1 MNRRNFLLSLG
12 STAILAASG
21 APKLNAQDISFS
33 SNNHKYFKPAGL
45 KRGDKIAII
54 SPASPSS
61 MYSVH
66 RCTRFFK
73 NHGIEVEHSYSVRWQ
88 KNRHNYFSATDD
100 DRAKEFMDY
109 VQRDDIKALVA
120 ARGGYGS
127 MRILDKIDY
136 NIIKENPK
144 IILGYSDITAL
155 LNAITHQTGMITYH
169 GPVASSDFSGVEGES
184 IKRCI
189 FQNSDDKDYS
199 INSSKMWS
207 LVPGKAQGEI
217 VGGNLSI
224 VSGLLG
230 TPYDIDFTGKIVAL
244 EETREAQYKI
254 DKMLTQLALSGKLH
268 KAAGLIFGQFKN
280 LNSRRPFNP
289 NRSLTVKEILEQVIQ
304 PIGIP
309 TIYGVPFGHLDTQYT
324 LPIGGLAT
332 IDATNKHVYLNDKYV
347 V

>member
-12 STAILAASG
+12 GTALLAATGST
-21 APKLNAQDISFS
+21 KLNAQNISVS
-33 SNNHKYFKPAGL
+33 GISNKYFKPEGL
-45 KRGDKIAII
+45 KRGDKVAII

-61 MYSVH
+61 MWSVH
-66 RCTRFFK
+66 RCKNFFV
-73 NHGIEVEHSYSVRWQ
+73 NNGISVEHSSSVRWQ
-88 KNRHNYFSATDD
+88 KNRHHYFSASDD

-109 VQRDDIKALVA
+109 IQRDDIKALVA

-144 IILGYSDITAL
+144 IILGFSDITAM

-184 IKRCI
+184 LKRCI
-189 FQNSDDKDYS
+189 FHDADSSDFS
-199 INSSKMWS
+199 IKHSKMWT
-207 LVPGKAQGEI
+207 LVPGKAHGEI

-254 DKMLTQLALSGKLH
+254 DKMLTQLVLSGKLH
-268 KAAGLIFGQFKN
+268 KASGIIFGQFKN

-289 NRSLTVKEILEQVIQ
+289 NRSLTVKEILEQLIK
-304 PIGIP
+304 PLGIP
-309 TIYGVPFGHLDTQYT
+309 TIYGVPFGHIDSQYT
-324 LPIGGLAT
+324 LPIGGMAT
-332 IDATNKHVYLNDKYV
+332 IDATNKSLYLNDSYV